1 MSFHLSPFYRSA
13 IDVCRKAQRLL
24 SSELIPSLFEKEGF
38 VGAGGDLSSGMDM
51 AVEKLL
57 MDALGRFGSFDS
69 EESGQVGEGES
80 TIVLDPLD
88 GSANALSRFPY
99 YGTSIARLDGE
110 GILKEALV
118 CNFANGD
125 LFLIDAEGN
134 PLKGNLGL
142 EQFKAP
148 VPPPRP
154 EIGLF
159 EKAYAHPEIVAALD
173 AEGLKFRSPGA
184 VALSLAYA
192 RYVNYMLFVGPFRIY
207 DFAAGL
213 ALCKDLE
220 LLVEEDYVIVARN
233 PEVAGKLNE
242 IVRERSVEKV

>member
-1 MSFHLSPFYRSA
+1 MTFHLSPFYRSA
-13 IDVCRKAQRLL
+13 IDACRKAQRLL
-24 SSELIPSLFEKEGF
+24 SSELTPSLFEKEGF

-51 AVEKLL
+51 AVERLL
-57 MDALGRFGSFDS
+57 MDALGSFGSFDS
-69 EESGQVGEGES
+69 EESGRVGEGES
-80 TIVLDPLD
+80 TIILDPLD

-99 YGTSIARLDGE
+99 YGISIARLDGE

-118 CNFANGD
+118 CNLANGD
-125 LFLIDAEGN
+125 LFLIDSGGN
-134 PLKGNLGL
+134 PLKGDLAS
-142 EQFKAP
+142 ERFKIP

-159 EKAYAHPEIVAALD
+159 EKAYAHPAIVAALD

-213 ALCKDLE
+213 ALCKGLE
-220 LLVEEDYVIVARN
+220 LIVEEDYVIVARD
-233 PEVAGKLNE
+233 PEVAGKLDK
-242 IVRERSVEKV
+242 IVRERSAEKV